1 MELITAIAI
10 LFFIA
15 VAVVFS
21 PLGLGGGVLYVP
33 IFHYILEWDFLESV
47 IGSLSL
53 VFMVTLGSCLLYTS
67 DAADE

>member
-47 IGSLSL
+47 IGLSL
-53 VFMVTLGSCLLYTS
+53 IHI
-67 DAADE
+67 